1 MIRKI
6 AKDQK
11 PKRKMGRTVG
21 ALIDCLD
28 VVIFIFP
35 PPREHGK
42 AHCHVTSKK
51 RRKVKGEKREVY
63 PEVKIFL
70 DGSDLIV
77 LAEGFTERDL
87 QTIAEVIFNDPV
99 EGEISN
105 DEFLKKVWETLHGQ
119 SEES

>member
-11 PKRKMGRTVG
+11 PRRNIGRTVG
-21 ALIDCLD
+21 AVIDCLD
-28 VVIFIFP
+28 VVVSLFP

-42 AHCHVTSKK
+42 AHCHVTSKTS
-51 RRKVKGEKREVY
+51 RKVKGEKREVY

-77 LAEGFTERDL
+77 IAEGFTERDL
-87 QTIAEVIFNDPV
+87 QTIAEMIFNDPV

-105 DEFLKKVWETLHGQ
+105 DEYLQLVWETLHGQ

>member
-11 PKRKMGRTVG
+11 PKRKIGRTVG

-28 VVIFIFP
+28 VVISIFP

-42 AHCHVTSKK
+42 AHCHVTSK
-51 RRKVKGEKREVY
+51 RSRKANGQNREVY

-77 LAEGFTERDL
+77 IAEGFTERDI

-105 DEFLKKVWETLHGQ
+105 DEYLKKVWETLHGQ